1 MFLSF
6 LSLKNNSFISYHSLT
21 QSKLLKITSKQK
33 MQFVFVLKSQ
43 LNFTAVRP
51 EIEVIDLNIF
61 VYVVTM

>member
-1 MFLSF
+1 
-6 LSLKNNSFISYHSLT
+6 
-21 QSKLLKITSKQK
+21 